1 MKKSSL
7 EDARQVFVDIA
18 DEEKRIAREVDDN
31 IKRMSEKYEVIVSIK
46 SYVDALVGS
55 FRKGYS
61 SLSVDEKEK
70 LVNLFVDRLSSYL
83 EGEAKASRDLV
94 MINKGKSIA
103 GNEFAKRA
111 IEKYE
116 TVLNEALRIEE
127 VASKLENNEIIPN
140 GRNRKA
146 GTRPEKLSVIRKA
159 QAIIES
165 KQETPDAEES

>member
-7 EDARQVFVDIA
+7 EDTRQVFVDIA

-55 FRKGYS
+55 FRKSYS
-61 SLSVDEKEK
+61 SLSGDEKEK
-70 LVNLFVDRLSSYL
+70 FVNLFVDRLSSYL

-140 GRNRKA
+140 GRNRKS
-146 GTRPEKLSVIRKA
+146 GTRPEKLSIIRKA

-165 KQETPDAEES
+165 KQETPDTEES